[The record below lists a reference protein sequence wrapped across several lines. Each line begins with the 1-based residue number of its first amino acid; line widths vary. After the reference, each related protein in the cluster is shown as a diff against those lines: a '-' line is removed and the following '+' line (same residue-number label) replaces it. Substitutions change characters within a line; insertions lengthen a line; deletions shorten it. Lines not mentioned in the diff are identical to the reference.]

1 MARLITIPDSRK
13 PSSSTEV
20 RLWTPGGPGVITNTT
35 RSHVVGSYTSSNGIN
50 SGENFNPSDT
60 GGNIYTSSS
69 GFYAR
74 VNTSSTSE
82 LYTHHFIGAN
92 GNSAYNSGGTLQ
104 GSSLIGASVYNSAK
118 SSWTKGVKG
127 FVCEVSNDVPKD
139 GSTANDGC
147 GSVNTFRISGVFV
160 DSNGRIRIYD
170 MTAGG
175 TKVFGHTWNTRP
187 SAGWNNMCYYCN
199 SNDQLSMYHLG
210 WVIAFTHK
218 KVCGGGSV
226 NKNCIGSVRYL
237 QPMVAENHGGLYTSA
252 VNKWHI
258 IEGNR
263 RWDERNTHSFLTA

>member
-13 PSSSTEV
+13 PSSSIDV
-20 RLWTPGGPGVITNTT
+20 KYWTPGGPGEITNTERT
-35 RSHVVGSYTSSNGIN
+35 HIQGNYTSSNGIN
-50 SGENFNPSDT
+50 SGENINPPT

-69 GFYAR
+69 GFYAT
-74 VNTSSTSE
+74 VNTSKTNDYYS
-82 LYTHHFIGAN
+82 HHFIGSAS
-92 GNSAYNSGGTLQ
+92 NSNYNSGKLT
-104 GSSLIGASVYNSAK
+104 GSGLIGSNIYNGAR

-127 FVCEVSNDVPKD
+127 FVCEISADPPSGG
-139 GSTANDGC
+139 GSANDSC
-147 GSVNTFRISGVFV
+147 GTVNTFRISGAFV

-187 SAGWNNMCYYCN
+187 SAGWQKMCYYVN
-199 SNDQLSMYHLG
+199 SNDQLNMYHLG

-218 KVCGGGSV
+218 KVCGGGTV
-226 NKNCIGSVRYL
+226 QKNCKGAVRYL

-263 RWDERNTHSFLTA
+263 RWDERNTHSLLTV